1 MTITYQLLSYEKAK
15 RNYTTKMIDHYEG
28 KNILT
33 PFEFKK
39 EADLAKLLS
48 VFFNKNENEI
58 EKDVLII
65 DYQTVFQEEKIKWS
79 LHITPYEVHCLF
91 EDSSEEMK
99 PYQIQINT
107 LQVLY
112 KCFSYLYE
120 DTALRTK
127 VLLDFGPKLSFEEF
141 EKRNNVLKSF

>member
-15 RNYTTKMIDHYEG
+15 RNYTTKMLEHYEE

-48 VFFNKNENEI
+48 VFFNKSENVI

-65 DYQTVFQEEKIKWS
+65 DYQTVFQEEKVKWF

-91 EDSSEEMK
+91 EDSSEKKK
-99 PYQIQINT
+99 PYYTQINT

-112 KCFSYLYE
+112 KCYGFLYE
-120 DTALRTK
+120 DPTLRTK

>member
-1 MTITYQLLSYEKAK
+1 MTITYQFLSYEKAK
-15 RNYTTKMIDHYEG
+15 RNYTTKMIEHYEG
-28 KNILT
+28 KRALT

-65 DYQTVFQEEKIKWS
+65 NYQTVFQEEKIKWF

-91 EDSSEEMK
+91 EDSSEEK
-99 PYQIQINT
+99 KTYKTQINSIRN
-107 LQVLY
+107 LY
-112 KCFSYLYE
+112 KCYSYLYE
-120 DTALRTK
+120 EPTLRTK